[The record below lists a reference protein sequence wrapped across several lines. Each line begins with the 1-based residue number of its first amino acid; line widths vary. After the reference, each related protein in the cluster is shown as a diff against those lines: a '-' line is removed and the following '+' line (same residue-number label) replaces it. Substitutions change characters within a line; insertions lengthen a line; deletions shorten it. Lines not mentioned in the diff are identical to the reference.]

1 MEKYIVN
8 KSWQNWDA
16 ADWSIEEMMDAVT
29 WPIGPNDF
37 SFVDRESFLGF
48 NSKIKKL
55 HPELAG
61 KFATVLWDSD
71 TITVDGAEIEI
82 GFYPRSGEYVVI
94 AFLNDGQGVI
104 FS

>member
-1 MEKYIVN
+1 MQEYIVN
-8 KSWQNWDA
+8 KSWQDWDA
-16 ADWSIEEMMDAVT
+16 ADWSIEELKDAT
-29 WPIGPNDF
+29 WPVGPNDF
-37 SFVDRESFLGF
+37 SFVDGESPLSF

-61 KFATVLWDSD
+61 KLATVLWDSG
-71 TITVDGAEIEI
+71 TITVDGTKVEI